1 MHQGERNLQVIHLH
15 ERPDEHQVRSML
27 RQVFE
32 AVAYLHE
39 LGLAHND
46 LKLLN
51 LLRMSDAERR
61 IKIIDLDAATQ
72 FSGKVSKRLLL
83 DRTGAK
89 FSSGCMPPE
98 MFAGFVTGGEEQRQF
113 EAYFASIHKAS
124 AAAVDRR
131 RRSSFFAETDAEDKE
146 LWDKIKPK
154 PCATS
159 RMSYVVKTFLVDP
172 ESPLEPKE
180 ALPLPYELIQASPA
194 VDLWGLGCIVYLLIT
209 GTTVEQV
216 SRDDDLTDGASMER
230 ISRWNDDAMHR
241 KLAAV
246 VDPTAR
252 DLIAKLLQVDP
263 AKRIAAAEALEHP
276 YFHPVEGIQRSLDEA
291 KQKEAELKAQ
301 LEEAKRQAGS
311 SGGGAS
317 DDANAMLQALMGQL
331 QENTERQKKM
341 EESLQRAEK
350 TNNEILA
357 KTDAIDKRTQRL
369 EERTIRIEVRRDL
382 LIFVC
387 FVSHLICGLQID
399 NNLMMVLIIM
409 KGHHAPDQGSGS
421 AGFREV
427 EENSDRR
434 SR

>member
-72 FSGKVSKRLLL
+72 FSGKDLKRLL

-98 MFAGFVTGGEEQRQF
+98 MFAGFVTGGEEQQHF

-131 RRSSFFAETDAEDKE
+131 RRSLFFVETDAEDKE

-180 ALPLPYELIQASPA
+180 VSRLPYELIQASPA
-194 VDLWGLGCIVYLLIT
+194 VDLWGLGCIMYLLIT
-209 GTTVEQV
+209 GTTLEQV

-230 ISRWNDDAMHR
+230 IFRWNDDAMHR

-291 KQKEAELKAQ
+291 KQKEADLKAQ
-301 LEEAKRQAGS
+301 LEEAKRQASS
-311 SGGGAS
+311 SGGEAS
-317 DDANAMLQALMGQL
+317 ADNAMLQALMGELGKQL

-382 LIFVC
+382 LIFICMFRVA
-387 FVSHLICGLQID
+387 SYLWISNLI
-399 NNLMMVLIIM
+399 MIIM

-421 AGFREV
+421 AGFRDV

>member
-72 FSGKVSKRLLL
+72 FSGEVSKRLL

-180 ALPLPYELIQASPA
+180 VSRLPYELIQASPA

-209 GTTVEQV
+209 GKTLEQV

-230 ISRWNDDAMHR
+230 IFRWNDDAMHR

-301 LEEAKRQAGS
+301 LKEAERQASS

-317 DDANAMLQALMGQL
+317 ADENAKLKALIGQIGKKI
-331 QENTERQKKM
+331 EEMEERQIEMK
-341 EESLQRAEK
+341 E

-387 FVSHLICGLQID
+387 FVSHLTCGLQID
-399 NNLMMVLIIM
+399 NNFMMVMIIM
-409 KGHHAPDQGSGS
+409 KGHHAPDQGSDS